1 MRFLNRYFFLGLGV
15 GVVLT
20 VGAIIGVGA
29 IIVFKY
35 MPSAE
40 DLEAM
45 LPPPELPDHEQLP
58 IYGQAEYDW
67 TLRSLDGT
75 QTTLADFKGK
85 VVFLNLW
92 ATWCLPCV
100 AEMPSIQTL
109 YKAVKADDVAFL
121 FLTNEDATTVELF
134 LRDRQL
140 DLPIYIYDEL
150 PDVFRPPGVPTTYI
164 INRDGLIIYK
174 QFGAA
179 DWVGE
184 APQAFIRSLM

>member
-29 IIVFKY
+29 ILVLKF

-45 LPPPELPDHEQLP
+45 LSPPELPDHEQLP

-67 TLRSLDGT
+67 SLQSLDGT
-75 QTTLADFKGK
+75 QTTLGDFKGK
-85 VVFLNLW
+85 VVFLGLW
-92 ATWCLPCV
+92 ATWCVPCV

-109 YKAVKADDVAFL
+109 YRALKADDVAFL
-121 FLTNEDATTVELF
+121 LLTDEDATTVEQF

-140 DLPIYIYDEL
+140 DLPVYIYDEL

-164 INRDGLIIYK
+164 INRDGFIIY
-174 QFGAA
+174 QHSGAENWA
-179 DWVGE
+179 GE
-184 APQAFIRSLM
+184 APRAFIRSLM